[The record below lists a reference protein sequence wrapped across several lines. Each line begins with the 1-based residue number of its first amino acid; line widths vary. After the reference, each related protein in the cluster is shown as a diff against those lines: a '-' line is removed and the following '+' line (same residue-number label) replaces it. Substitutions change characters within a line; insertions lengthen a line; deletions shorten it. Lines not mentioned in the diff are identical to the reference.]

1 MRTMSINT
9 KGAVSEY
16 EGEVTLEFMQGIV
29 GGNIE
34 AYRDPTDDRSITFW
48 VNEDGIGLGLPLNYV
63 ASIAAGTELRGDV
76 LVTEMNRM
84 GTDVASLP
92 REYFREIGFL
102 KLLISSGHLPTEPE
116 GGESS

>member
-1 MRTMSINT
+1 MSINT
-9 KGAVSEY
+9 KGIVSEH

-34 AYRDPTDDRSITFW
+34 AYRDPTDERTTTFW
-48 VNEDGIGLGLPLNYV
+48 VNEDGIGLGLPLNYI
-63 ASIAAGTELRGDV
+63 ASIAAGTELRGNV

-92 REYFREIGFL
+92 QDYFKEIGFL
-102 KLLISSGHLPTEPE
+102 KLLISSGHLPAEP
-116 GGESS
+116 GSGESS